1 MNRIG
6 FGLVAILAVVLGLL
20 IGTFN
25 PDSAHL
31 DLLWVQ
37 LDWPLGLLILI
48 AFVFGLLLGFC
59 LVYLSHVF
67 PLRLRIRKLRAKAAR
82 AAVPDLA
89 APND

>member
-67 PLRLRIRKLRAKAAR
+67 PLRLRIRKLQAKAAR

>member
-67 PLRLRIRKLRAKAAR
+67 PLRLRIRKLQAKAAR
-82 AAVPDLA
+82 AAVSDLA

>member
-37 LDWPLGLLILI
+37 LDWPLGLLILV

-67 PLRLRIRKLRAKAAR
+67 PLRLRIRKLQAKAAR